1 MSDVLVYLFAVGFF
15 LAVFPLHIF
24 HYVYVS
30 TSLEYASVNSSL
42 YRLIRI
48 FNANT
53 VKNSRTKMMINGKE
67 RDIKLTAIPPSVKK
81 IFNALYFTKIVQLG
95 DFGLKEEKNGIIALA
110 QNGATRAL
118 FLLIAASGTRCKLK
132 NYTVL
137 NYEHGYI
144 NYYLKAVTVINLIT
158 VSQIIFILLT
168 EKLHER
174 KN

>member
-1 MSDVLVYLFAVGFF
+1 MSNALVYLSAVGFF
-15 LAVFPLHIF
+15 LSVFPLHIF
-24 HYVYVS
+24 HYVYIS
-30 TSLEYASVNSSL
+30 TWSEYASVNSSL

-67 RDIKLTAIPPSVKK
+67 TEIRLTAIPPSARK
-81 IFNALYFTKIVQLG
+81 IFNALYFSKIVQLG
-95 DFGLKEEKNGIIALA
+95 DFGLKEERNEFIALGQVA
-110 QNGATRAL
+110 ATRAL
-118 FLLIAASGTRCKLK
+118 FLFVAASGTRCKLK

-144 NYYLKAVTVINLIT
+144 NYYMKAVTVINLIT